1 MQNKRVTSETEF
13 KVKVIKEA
21 LLLNRG
27 IDEVEDTLKDQNIKL
42 DDVYLFL
49 KAHREDFKDIN
60 FKQIC

>member
-27 IDEVEDTLKDQNIKL
+27 LDEVEDTLKDENIKL

-49 KAHREDFKDIN
+49 KTHSEKFNDIK
-60 FKQIC
+60 FKQV